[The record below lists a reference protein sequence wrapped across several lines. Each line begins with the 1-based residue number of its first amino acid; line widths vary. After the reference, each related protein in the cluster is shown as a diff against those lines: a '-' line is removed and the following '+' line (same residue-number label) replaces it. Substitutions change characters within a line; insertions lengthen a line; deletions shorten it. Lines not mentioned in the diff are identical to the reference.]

1 MPMLRITVTENGTRL
16 HGDDAPVLPALADA
30 LAADTGPVTIMVHGY
45 KYQPGHPVHCPHAS
59 LMSPAP
65 HAEDRRVV
73 SWPARLGLQDRVA
86 ISFGWQ
92 ARGSIWAAHRRAAL
106 AGEALAALVR
116 EIRRLAPRRPV
127 NVIAHSLGARVAL
140 AAVRAGAPGA
150 ITRAALL
157 AAAEYGEVARRTL
170 GSAKGCRTQVL
181 NVTSRENDLFDFLLE
196 RLVPP
201 AHQGDRMLG
210 HGGVNLPHMVTL
222 QLDDAQ
228 SLAALRGLGFPIAPP
243 DRLICHWSP
252 YLREGVFPL
261 YRAILSGDL
270 TLDRLRAVL
279 PTACA
284 PRWSRLRPRLPRP
297 QPPMVPAE

>member
-16 HGDDAPVLPALADA
+16 HGDDAPVLPALAGA

-140 AAVRAGAPGA
+140 AQDLSAPCSVYSGSMQFAPNAGQHTT
-150 ITRAALL
+150 I
-157 AAAEYGEVARRTL
+157 
-170 GSAKGCRTQVL
+170 Q
-181 NVTSRENDLFDFLLE
+181 
-196 RLVPP
+196 
-201 AHQGDRMLG
+201 
-210 HGGVNLPHMVTL
+210 
-222 QLDDAQ
+222 
-228 SLAALRGLGFPIAPP
+228 
-243 DRLICHWSP
+243 
-252 YLREGVFPL
+252 
-261 YRAILSGDL
+261 
-270 TLDRLRAVL
+270 
-279 PTACA
+279 
-284 PRWSRLRPRLPRP
+284 
-297 QPPMVPAE
+297 